1 MRKTFYCLIL
11 IAVTFPLM
19 GLGLANEQANLIHNG
34 QTLILTVVPVFT
46 FLLGNL
52 FILLFDKE
60 DQAPIIIASS
70 LAISFFADL
79 ITLGYYDLKLEDLSG
94 GVAGLVMTALVI
106 SVLTWAGLTLYAL
119 SMKKAH
125 TPVKN

>member
-11 IAVTFPLM
+11 IALTVPLM
-19 GLGLANEQANLIHNG
+19 GLGLAKEQANLMHNG

-79 ITLGYYDLKLEDLSG
+79 ITLGYYDLELSDLNG
-94 GVAGLVMTALVI
+94 GLAGLVMTALVV
-106 SVLTWAGLTLYAL
+106 SVLTWAVLTLYAL
-119 SMKKAH
+119 SVKKAH
-125 TPVKN
+125 VPVKN